1 MSSVSMLWLS
11 ICVALTQSQS
21 YSGTICVWNGISN
34 ANDPT
39 YANPNG
45 EYTLAGTTTDPEGG
59 SHNYWEK
66 SQSDC
71 PQFIQALWWKDQKNY
86 WCIWNTLSPDWE
98 ATSHPLLECD
108 DSPIDNPL
116 LCPSSWLDWT
126 STPNSILSS
135 ITLQSGSC
143 PSLTCPAIQVTNS
156 GLSACNKLFLRDLTK
171 KNVFTYNSGSTTTTR
186 YLYFNSNTFKWHC
199 SDTLN
204 LQSCDETASASVSSK
219 TDGWTD
225 VSVGSQ
231 FTLTLSNDKNAIF
244 RCTTAPS
251 PAPTAKPT
259 LSPSRSPTPNPTRKP
274 TIHPTKQPSA
284 NPLSPP
290 TKQPTKT
297 PSKELT
303 KTPTTQPTTKPT
315 KQPTPALISKTTREH
330 VQDTSAMEASQAT
343 EELSHVLDEDD
354 EIFFSEYGD
363 GLLILAAAIL
373 IVVLVLGCIC
383 VYCPIC
389 IGNGDRKQKENVVL
403 IKANSAR
410 VSNAKPMDNSS
421 DSDQSHDSKY
431 TVHGWLEHEVELVEY
446 ASNFINHGYTSLDTI
461 MNIQGRDVLKEIG
474 VNKIGHQTLILREIE
489 KLIAMSSL
497 APPNPDVETRSSPPP
512 PPPPVSSV
520 FSIEQEVGELI
531 KNDEVSDHQGN
542 SSDEDCVKGITV
554 GGKSVFFDIESICE
568 N

>member
-21 YSGTICVWNGISN
+21 TICVWNGISN
-34 ANDPT
+34 ANGPT

-45 EYTLAGTTTDPEGG
+45 EYTLAGTTTDPAGG
-59 SHNYWEK
+59 SHNYWKK

-71 PQFIQALWWKDQKNY
+71 PQFIQALWWSSEKLNY

-231 FTLTLSNDKNAIF
+231 FTLTMSNDKNAIF
-244 RCTTAPS
+244 RCTTA
-251 PAPTAKPT
+251 APTATPT
-259 LSPSRSPTPNPTRKP
+259 LSPSRSPTPNPTQKP
-274 TIHPTKQPSA
+274 TPHPTKQPST
-284 NPLSPP
+284 NPSTPP

-297 PSKELT
+297 PT
-303 KTPTTQPTTKPT
+303 KKPTTQPPTAAPTFKPIHDPTHNPTYHPIVIADTIENTIQDVDSDVSTTANRGDTVRASSGQDPILFVYV
-315 KQPTPALISKTTREH
+315 AASAIWFILIMTCVVAIVLCLKARKTNVRNEEVYAPEKASVRLQNKKRKIQKDDDKGIDNEEDNNDNKMTE
-330 VQDTSAMEASQAT
+330 QGMEAA
-343 EELSHVLDEDD
+343 EAKHDEQ
-354 EIFFSEYGD
+354 
-363 GLLILAAAIL
+363 
-373 IVVLVLGCIC
+373 
-383 VYCPIC
+383 P
-389 IGNGDRKQKENVVL
+389 
-403 IKANSAR
+403 
-410 VSNAKPMDNSS
+410 
-421 DSDQSHDSKY
+421 
-431 TVHGWLEHEVELVEY
+431 
-446 ASNFINHGYTSLDTI
+446 
-461 MNIQGRDVLKEIG
+461 
-474 VNKIGHQTLILREIE
+474 
-489 KLIAMSSL
+489 
-497 APPNPDVETRSSPPP
+497 
-512 PPPPVSSV
+512 
-520 FSIEQEVGELI
+520 
-531 KNDEVSDHQGN
+531 
-542 SSDEDCVKGITV
+542 
-554 GGKSVFFDIESICE
+554 
-568 N
+568 